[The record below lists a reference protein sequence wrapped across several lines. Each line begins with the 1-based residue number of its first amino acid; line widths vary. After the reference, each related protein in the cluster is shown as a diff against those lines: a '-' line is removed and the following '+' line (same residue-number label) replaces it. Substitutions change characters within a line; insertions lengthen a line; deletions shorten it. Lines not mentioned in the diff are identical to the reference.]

1 MSEFSLQEMLQR
13 RSLPQKPFQLS
24 ILRPVAAQLD
34 EAHRRNLVHGHL
46 TPRSIF
52 VSIGDSDVP
61 VSVSIRDFG
70 TKFVLDPAATSASI
84 PLDAYYLSPEQI
96 LGINI
101 TAQSDEFSFAAIA
114 YEMVTGR
121 KPFDAASV
129 SGLIFAIC
137 TDTQPAVQEIDGT
150 LTPGVSE
157 IFNRALAKDREQ
169 RYATCGQFMSAL
181 EYELARCDG
190 WSKSVGAAAVAGF
203 AEAAATSRFDSG
215 YSPFSTTGNLAA
227 APPVEPKEWP
237 AWRTEP
243 KFEPTPPRA
252 EYELPPVPRRSR
264 YEEDEEPPH
273 GKPGA
278 KKFAIVALALLL
290 ITAGAAFF
298 FNRSP
303 KSELPTQVLDT
314 SNGAVSPPPANNG
327 SESARVQP
335 PATDTAP
342 TPTPQPTSP
351 ANEPVQQQT
360 APQTKAAPPAAEPA
374 KPQAAPAAQQGKPE
388 DASTA
393 PAAAPAR
400 VPESGNAGVVE
411 LLTEPPGATVVV
423 DNNPSTTCRAPCS
436 LSLRAGRHTLA
447 TQMPGYT
454 TAQRIFNVPET
465 TSVFVAL
472 AMPTG
477 ALVVTSRPSA
487 ATILVDGKDFGLTP
501 ATLHLP
507 PGQHRITLMNGSQR
521 HDETVTVV
529 ADGIQAAGFTF
540 AQ

>member
-1 MSEFSLQEMLQR
+1 MTEFSLQEMLQR
-13 RSLPQKPFQLS
+13 RSLPQKPLQLS
-24 ILRPVAAQLD
+24 ILRSVAAQLD

-52 VSIGDSDVP
+52 VSMRDTDGP

-70 TKFVLDPAATSASI
+70 TKFVLDPTAISASI

-96 LGINI
+96 LGIDVNG
-101 TAQSDEFSFAAIA
+101 QSDEFSLAAIA
-114 YEMVTGR
+114 YELVTGR

-137 TDTQPAVQEIDGT
+137 TDIQPAVQEIDGT

-169 RYATCGQFMSAL
+169 RYATCGQFVSAL

-190 WSKSVGAAAVAGF
+190 SSTSVGAAAVAGF
-203 AEAAATSRFDSG
+203 AEASATSRFDSG
-215 YSPFSTTGNLAA
+215 YSPFPTTGNLAA
-227 APPVEPKEWP
+227 APPIESKEGP
-237 AWRTEP
+237 TWRTEP
-243 KFEPTPPRA
+243 KFEPTPPPA
-252 EYELPPVPRRSR
+252 EYDLPPVPRRSR

-273 GKPGA
+273 GKSGA

-303 KSELPTQVLDT
+303 KSELPGQVLDT

-351 ANEPVQQQT
+351 TDAPVQQQT
-360 APQTKAAPPAAEPA
+360 APQMKAGPPAAEPA
-374 KPQAAPAAQQGKPE
+374 KSQAPPAAQQGRPE
-388 DASTA
+388 NARTA
-393 PAAAPAR
+393 PAAPAR

-447 TQMPGYT
+447 AEMPGYT

-465 TSVFVAL
+465 TSMFVGL

-477 ALVVTSRPSA
+477 ALVVTSNPSA